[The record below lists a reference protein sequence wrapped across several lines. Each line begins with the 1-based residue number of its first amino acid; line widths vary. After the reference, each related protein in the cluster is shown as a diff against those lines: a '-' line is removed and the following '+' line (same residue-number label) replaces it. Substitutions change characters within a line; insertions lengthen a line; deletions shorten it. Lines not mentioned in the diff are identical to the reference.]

1 MSFFG
6 NDTPS
11 NGEFNAGGGSF
22 EPIPNNTEVLAS
34 ADEASWSE
42 YDGERY
48 INIKWAVLA
57 PDAYK
62 NRVLFQKV
70 KVFEADPMKAQKAKN
85 MLAAIDY
92 NASGGKLVQS
102 GQEPTDE
109 TLSQYLCHSP
119 MYLKLMVWAIDK
131 ERDGTPIPKEDQ
143 KTGNWVQAVAP
154 KNKQP
159 AQQQEAPSATPDDD
173 VPF

>member
-62 NRVLFQKV
+62 NRRINFKRLKVLK
-70 KVFEADPMKAQKAKN
+70 ADPMKAQKAKN

-109 TLSQYLCHSP
+109 TLSQYL
-119 MYLKLMVWAIDK
+119 AIHQC
-131 ERDGTPIPKEDQ
+131 IL
-143 KTGNWVQAVAP
+143 
-154 KNKQP
+154 
-159 AQQQEAPSATPDDD
+159 S
-173 VPF
+173 